1 MIKKLNSLLRVKET
15 ELYDIQFK
23 LSEINSAI
31 SKEEESLNAKNILIT
46 ELSSEMEKCGMSNS
60 FRHNDIIFKIKDEC
74 KNINLKKKEL
84 LNIKEEITSELVNKK
99 QEIKTIELLVAKKKQ
114 ERIYELDKIE
124 QNELDEMNIV

>member
-46 ELSSEMEKCGMSNS
+46 ELSSEMEKCGMSNG